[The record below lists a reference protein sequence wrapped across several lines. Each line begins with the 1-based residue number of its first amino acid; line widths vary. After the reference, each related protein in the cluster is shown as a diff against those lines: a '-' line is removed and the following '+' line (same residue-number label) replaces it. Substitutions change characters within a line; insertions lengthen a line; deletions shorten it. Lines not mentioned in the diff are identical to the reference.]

1 MKFLTM
7 FARPLSPITGNA
19 REPSKS
25 SIFVVFSF
33 SRWSVLPVA
42 DSLLFF
48 LFRAGRYDSAVR
60 HCENCRGFLEMKE
73 EGPVRITKGQ
83 FQAIV
88 ECRATETPSA
98 ETEGKAAIALTRLL
112 EPIFKNKD

>member
-1 MKFLTM
+1 M
-7 FARPLSPITGNA
+7 
-19 REPSKS
+19 
-25 SIFVVFSF
+25 FSF
-33 SRWSVLPVA
+33 SRWSVSPVA
-42 DSLLFF
+42 DTLLFFF

-83 FQAIV
+83 YLAIV

-98 ETEGKAAIALTRLL
+98 KTEGQAAVALTRLL